1 MKILAIDT
9 CTESTSITLLSNDN
23 KYTRSIIG
31 LAKSSGEVLN
41 MCNEIFNEA
50 KIEKKDIQAIA
61 YTQGPGSFTGVRM
74 CISVVQGLSFSLNIP
89 IIGFSTLELL
99 AYKVKKE
106 FKENLIAIALDA
118 RMGEIYWGLYKD
130 DILFEQRI
138 CNPLE
143 ANVLNDNFIGAGSG
157 WSVYEKQLKK
167 ITKIKTIKKDL
178 FPHSSDL
185 IDLSIDSFSKGIK
198 AKIDLAKPIY
208 LRNNIAQKSSNI
220 CR

>member
-89 IIGFSTLELL
+89 IIGFSTLGCSI
-99 AYKVKKE
+99 
-106 FKENLIAIALDA
+106 FLII
-118 RMGEIYWGLYKD
+118 
-130 DILFEQRI
+130 
-138 CNPLE
+138 
-143 ANVLNDNFIGAGSG
+143 
-157 WSVYEKQLKK
+157 
-167 ITKIKTIKKDL
+167 
-178 FPHSSDL
+178 
-185 IDLSIDSFSKGIK
+185 SFSNFDSIE
-198 AKIDLAKPIY
+198 LVSCC
-208 LRNNIAQKSSNI
+208 NNLCFGAIS
-220 CR
+220 